1 LPGASLRSIILAKP
15 SFVAVVGRQ
24 AGADAGRK
32 SHMQRKVADP
42 DGNSESVLPSG
53 ESAFVRPAACEQGC
67 RFFMEEACV
76 QKADMDKVGVTAKF
90 CRNDT
95 IYAKGDEARYSYKVI
110 EGAVRLSRIFAD
122 GRRQIVNFFL
132 PDETFGIEL
141 SEKYTATAEAVGEV
155 VALRCPRLCIAQLT
169 EGNPDIGQKRL
180 AMLSRS
186 LSAAEQ
192 HVAMLGHQSARERVA
207 SFFLALEMQQRSEIE
222 NTLDLPL
229 SRQDIADYLGLTI
242 ETTCRAL
249 SELKRQRII
258 EAPSRRRIVIRDLA
272 GLHKIAEGGG

>member
-1 LPGASLRSIILAKP
+1 
-15 SFVAVVGRQ
+15 
-24 AGADAGRK
+24 
-32 SHMQRKVADP
+32 MQGKVADP
-42 DGNSESVLPSG
+42 DGTSGAALPSG
-53 ESAFVRPAACEQGC
+53 ESASVRPAACEPGC

-90 CRNDT
+90 SRNDT
-95 IYAKGDEARYSYKVI
+95 IYSKGDEARYSYKVI

-132 PDETFGIEL
+132 PGETFGIEL
-141 SEKYTATAEAVGEV
+141 LEHYTSTAEAVGEV

-169 EGNPDIGQKRL
+169 EGDPDIGHKRL

-186 LSAAEQ
+186 LAAAEQ
-192 HVAMLGHQSARERVA
+192 HVAMLGHQSAKERVA
-207 SFFLALEMQQRSEIE
+207 SFFLALEMQRRTEFE
-222 NTLDLPL
+222 LTLDLPL

-258 EAPSRRRIVIRDLA
+258 EAPSRRRIVIRDLV
-272 GLHKIAEGGG
+272 GLRAIAEGGA